1 MTDRLLTCL
10 SPTACPR
17 RQPCFSFYPQLRAEE
32 KALAASPSSSAFAPG
47 TMASVLQSKVA
58 PWLRDSA
65 WPRLILVG
73 FHVAEVGERTVPVA
87 SLAAALGDWAF
98 LTPVAMTPAMVVRY
112 AVRRRRD
119 TLGGGSGLCPR
130 YSRSSGCRW

>member
-1 MTDRLLTCL
+1 
-10 SPTACPR
+10 
-17 RQPCFSFYPQLRAEE
+17 
-32 KALAASPSSSAFAPG
+32 
-47 TMASVLQSKVA
+47 MASVLQSKVA

-119 TLGGGSGLCPR
+119 TLGGGVGVVSAVQSVFGVSLV
-130 YSRSSGCRW
+130 SSLI